1 VENATRLEVLTIARK
16 SNAKKAIQIDTNK
29 KKRFKSIPTKRA
41 IPTKKERLGQSLA
54 SRPTDK
60 T

>member
-1 VENATRLEVLTIARK
+1 VENATRLEVLTFARK

-41 IPTKKERLGQSLA
+41 IQTDTNKKRTFG
-54 SRPTDK
+54 PIFG
-60 T
+60 